1 MDFLSC
7 SFSIYII
14 LSQHTMDEKV
24 TSNEQKVRNNEP
36 KVTSNQNEVW
46 SNEQKVQPLIGAS
59 DGVVRAG
66 NGIKKRKDF

>member
-1 MDFLSC
+1 
-7 SFSIYII
+7 
-14 LSQHTMDEKV
+14 MDEKV
-24 TSNEQKVRNNEP
+24 TSNKQKVRNNEP
-36 KVTSNQNEVW
+36 KVTSNQNEAR